1 MPRTALASM
10 LLALACRSSAP
21 YTLTSAALN
30 TGLAVT
36 ASAVSRSSGGCYS
49 PCNPG
54 YVCNPLTG
62 FCEQDAPVCVGE
74 TNDPRCAPSIAVPIG
89 TRRTGDASEPSTAPV
104 GVSPATGR
112 APPPSGE
119 RPTGGP

>member
-30 TGLAVT
+30 TGLAVG
-36 ASAVSRSSGGCYS
+36 ASAVSRASGGCYS

-74 TNDPRCAPSIAVPIG
+74 SNDPRCAPSIAVPIG
-89 TRRTGDASEPSTAPV
+89 TRRAGDASTPSPAPV

-112 APPPSGE
+112 APPLPGE
-119 RPTGGP
+119 RPPAGP

>member
-1 MPRTALASM
+1 MPRAALVST
-10 LLALACRSSAP
+10 LLVLACRSSAP
-21 YTLTSAALN
+21 YAVPAAAFN
-30 TGLAVT
+30 TAMAVGFSV
-36 ASAVSRSSGGCYS
+36 ANRAAGGCYS

-74 TNDPRCAPSIAVPIG
+74 SNDPRCPPRIDVPIG
-89 TRRTGDASEPSTAPV
+89 TQQRGAGSASSPAPV

-112 APPPSGE
+112 APPLPAE
-119 RPTGGP
+119 RPPPGP

>member
-1 MPRTALASM
+1 MPRTALASL

-21 YTLTSAALN
+21 YTIPSAALN
-30 TGLAVT
+30 SALAVG
-36 ASAVSRSSGGCYS
+36 ASAVSRSGGGCYS
-49 PCNPG
+49 QCTPG
-54 YVCNPLTG
+54 WVCNPQTG

-74 TNDPRCAPSIAVPIG
+74 TNDPRCAPSIALPLG
-89 TRRTGDASEPSTAPV
+89 TRRNGDEGATSPAPV

-119 RPTGGP
+119 RPPGGP